1 MAMKNI
7 IFVVL
12 LNLGVFAYGAA
23 FSSIEVLE
31 IQKAEYPKEYI
42 PYNDLLPFTQQD
54 EMQYC
59 NADKWQLSKK
69 QIIEFFANAIELKN
83 GEYPF
88 IPSYCGLHCV
98 IKGKIKL
105 DSTIFDFTFNLG
117 GFVELTSDKE
127 VRYFG
132 CSEGNYIF
140 EGAIGE
146 GEAIKKQT
154 STCSAF
160 ESGLYDCG
168 AL

>member
-1 MAMKNI
+1 MKNI
-7 IFVVL
+7 VFVVL
-12 LNLGVFAYGAA
+12 LNFGVFAYGAE

-31 IQKAEYPKEYI
+31 IQKAEYLKEYI

-59 NADKWQLSKK
+59 NASKWQLSKK
-69 QIIEFFANAIELKN
+69 QIIDFFANAIEFKN

-88 IPSYCGLHCV
+88 ISSYCELHCV

-117 GFVELTSDKE
+117 GFVELASDKE
-127 VRYFG
+127 ARYFG
-132 CSEGNYIF
+132 CSEGNYAF

-154 STCSAF
+154 STCNAF
-160 ESGLYDCG
+160 EGGLYDCR